1 MKKFCLLLF
10 LLISVLY
17 LCAEVR
23 SLWVLPWN
31 ITSPQ
36 AVDRVISDALS
47 SNQNEL
53 LVEVRYRADAL
64 YTPNRLG
71 NKYYNPEP
79 RSYILQNDGFDP
91 LAYTLQQAHAH
102 NLKVQAWV
110 IVFNATPT
118 ARELVEQNYIFNN
131 YPHWITYNEQGNQM
145 RSSEAFGYFI
155 DPGLPEVQ
163 DYLLDVISDIVNG
176 YPQLDGLHLD
186 YIRYPSSQWGFHPI
200 SVSRFEDTKEN
211 GEMIS
216 WNEWRIRQ
224 VTEFVSK
231 CSIRVKSINPN
242 LMLSAAVF
250 SNISEARI
258 SYAQDWYDWLKK
270 GIVDRVYPM
279 AYHLDYNVFSNQLDE
294 MLYYGLEQNLVIGL
308 RAWNAN
314 GKSLMPKDNPEYN
327 LEHIIKRIN
336 RIREGKF
343 GGIALFSHHSIT
355 QNGALDSLA
364 LLSYPPIENKL
375 PIEPMYTEENAA
387 DVKVNLVAGTYVIE
401 IMLPKEG
408 KWFWS
413 ISDTNNTLI
422 YNKQR
427 FYFKGL
433 NQEFWNGKLINGT
446 YIAPGNYIFTVFHE
460 DANYKYMIPISLDS
474 IVHE

>member
-1 MKKFCLLLF
+1 
-10 LLISVLY
+10 
-17 LCAEVR
+17 
-23 SLWVLPWN
+23 
-31 ITSPQ
+31 
-36 AVDRVISDALS
+36 
-47 SNQNEL
+47 
-53 LVEVRYRADAL
+53 
-64 YTPNRLG
+64 
-71 NKYYNPEP
+71 
-79 RSYILQNDGFDP
+79 
-91 LAYTLQQAHAH
+91 
-102 NLKVQAWV
+102 
-110 IVFNATPT
+110 
-118 ARELVEQNYIFNN
+118 
-131 YPHWITYNEQGNQM
+131 
-145 RSSEAFGYFI
+145 
-155 DPGLPEVQ
+155 
-163 DYLLDVISDIVNG
+163 
-176 YPQLDGLHLD
+176 
-186 YIRYPSSQWGFHPI
+186 
-200 SVSRFEDTKEN
+200 KEN

-242 LMLSAAVF
+242 LMLSTAVL

-343 GGIALFSHHSIT
+343 GGIALFSYHSIT

-433 NQEFWNGKLINGT
+433 NQEFWNGILINGT